1 MKHTTTE
8 KERAKQREYHRKYY
22 KEHREEINQKRKER
36 GWDNYKKFDPLAIG
50 DDAKDRIKMIIEL
63 LTWRTAQVEDTEFMI
78 RTAMKAR
85 RELGLLLDGQPSE
98 DEIRQI
104 RPFNLPR

>member
-1 MKHTTTE
+1 MHTTTE
-8 KERAKQREYHRKYY
+8 KERAKRREWYAR
-22 KEHREEINQKRKER
+22 HREEILQKRRNQKRKN
-36 GWDNYKKFDPLAIG
+36 DDPLYLG
-50 DDAKDRIKMIIEL
+50 EDAKDRIRMIIGL
-63 LTWRTAQVEDTEFMI
+63 LTWHTADVDNTEFMI

-104 RPFNLPR
+104 RPFNLPK